1 MPSDRKVSEKAD
13 DRDIVSVGFPP
24 AAGRM
29 VRRAAAKR
37 HKKVSAFI
45 RDAAIEAAERV
56 QSGAVMVPV
65 VARAAEPVR
74 AEAVA

>member
-1 MPSDRKVSEKAD
+1 MPTERKPQKTDE
-13 DRDIVSVGFPP
+13 RDIVSVGFPP
-24 AAGRM
+24 AAARA

-56 QSGAVMVPV
+56 QSGAVMVAVIERP
-65 VARAAEPVR
+65 AESTAA
-74 AEAVA
+74 